1 MAISLNDIKKSKNN
15 IKENKK
21 EFIKEKEESK
31 SLRPWEGY
39 EHLGLRT
46 RTVMAQEAV
55 KKAQSIV
62 ESNKKMVEE
71 LQRNYHL
78 SKFNFDETSSSTQ
91 SAEKKAPINMPPP
104 RNRSGILGLIRDIL
118 EL

>member
-1 MAISLNDIKKSKNN
+1 MAISLDDIKKSKKS
-15 IKENKK
+15 ISENKK
-21 EFIKEKEESK
+21 ESLIDENK

-62 ESNKKMVEE
+62 ANNKKMVDE
-71 LQRNYHL
+71 LQKNYHL
-78 SKFNFDETSSSTQ
+78 SQVPIEDYDSLGTEIES
-91 SAEKKAPINMPPP
+91 KKPILIPPP

>member
-1 MAISLNDIKKSKNN
+1 MAITLNDIKKSKKV
-15 IKENKK
+15 IQEKKKDSVLDEN
-21 EFIKEKEESK
+21 K

-62 ESNKKMVEE
+62 ENNKKMVEE
-71 LQRNYHL
+71 LQSNYHL
-78 SKFNFDETSSSTQ
+78 SKFNFDEISSSSKIKSEYSQ
-91 SAEKKAPINMPPP
+91 IKGLPP
-104 RNRSGILGLIRDIL
+104 RNRSGILGLIKDIL